1 MHRDRGYWADV
12 SALIGRRRRALALG
26 LGLLGACTRAN
37 PAYRIVAQQDDAAGE
52 DNPPPPVADAAVMP
66 DLAPPADLASLDLP
80 APQDRFAAAE
90 AACHDAL
97 TFVPRHPLALTLL
110 AAIRHEKPPDAA
122 ST

>member
-1 MHRDRGYWADV
+1 MHRDRGYWGDV
-12 SALIGRRRRALALG
+12 SALIGRRRGALALG

-52 DNPPPPVADAAVMP
+52 DNPPPPVADAAVTP

-90 AACHDAL
+90 AALPADLGPDLEPDSGVSSAGLVAHW
-97 TFVPRHPLALTLL
+97 PL
-110 AAIRHEKPPDAA
+110 D
-122 ST
+122 